1 MTPYSNIFKRFL
13 GRIDTYSLSSLS
25 KNDFYELAT
34 EWLNASVADVD
45 IRQLFTTLILDDEVQ
60 ELSFE
65 LKNSIDEKSDE
76 RFVIEIVAL
85 GMEIAWL
92 TSKVDSELYT
102 TPVIAGK
109 EERKLIDGHSEL
121 CKRLA
126 SLELQLHKI
135 IDKHNSLSGT
145 AGGA

>member
-1 MTPYSNIFKRFL
+1 MTPYSSIFKRFL

-25 KNDFYELAT
+25 KSDFYELAT

-45 IRQLFTTLILDDEVQ
+45 IRKLFASLILDDEVQ
-60 ELSFE
+60 ELTFE

-76 RFVIEIVAL
+76 RFVIEVIAL

-102 TPVIAGK
+102 APIIAGK
-109 EERKLIDGHSEL
+109 EESKILDGHSEM
-121 CKRLA
+121 CKRLTT
-126 SLELQLHKI
+126 LELQLQKM
-135 IDKHNSLSGT
+135 IDKHNSLNGT
-145 AGGA
+145 VGGA